1 MSETTTSPQK
11 SEAGEEQRVAICATV
26 DDLYQP
32 PSRGMIGTLSRS
44 FLDQLVLTPTELLHS
59 SRHQLRLESAGTLMR
74 DIMERA
80 AVAQGRALGM
90 PTRDRARDLQKLLD
104 EGGTFIREVEKGE
117 PPAELS
123 AGKFAASVQRLS
135 SGVSADK
142 ASMRI
147 NRMLTEYL
155 ITCRTWVDKLDKV
168 MALAQEVGN
177 GPDLKWI
184 DALLAELLISD
195 MGQDTIFG
203 RRLSLEDRI
212 DDLIDTLKQQYP
224 SRDKIGEPL
233 PMAATFQ
240 KLMLALDLPETKAA
254 LEVAI
259 VQTLASR
266 NPLAAADM
274 VHELKA
280 THGILMRLRMGERI
294 LGGRRSLEY
303 VDKRMQRILT
313 EENVADYI
321 RSASTLGDRI
331 LAVLEL
337 YSVTFGP
344 RNKRL
349 LEGHLQRYFAD
360 EDFHRR
366 LLVGE
371 GTGVH
376 KVRLVT
382 NLYQAIVAAPLERGM
397 KVELAGRMAQVQ
409 ADYIVE
415 SKFFANLDKQFP
427 TVARKAMAL
436 IDLVREGIFIP
447 GDNVER
453 AKLVVKHY
461 LNKPD
466 FIDKFLEGIPAA
478 PARDAHLAQLRQK
491 LGELDIPMPAKR

>member
-11 SEAGEEQRVAICATV
+11 SEAGEEQRVAVCASV
-26 DDLYQP
+26 DDLYQS

-80 AVAQGRALGM
+80 AVAQGRAMGM
-90 PTRDRARDLQKLLD
+90 ATRDRARDLQKLLD

-117 PPAELS
+117 GPAELGP
-123 AGKFAASVQRLS
+123 GKFVAMAQRLS
-135 SGVSADK
+135 SGVPAAK

-168 MALAQEVGN
+168 MALAEEVGN
-177 GPDLKWI
+177 APELKWI
-184 DALLAELLISD
+184 DVLLAELLISD

-212 DDLIDTLKQQYP
+212 EDLIDTLKQQYH
-224 SRDKIGEPL
+224 SRDKVGDPL

-240 KLMLALDLPETKAA
+240 KLMLSLDLPETKTA
-254 LEVAI
+254 LETAI

-280 THGILMRLRMGERI
+280 THGVLMRLRVGDRI

-303 VDKRMQRILT
+303 IDKRMQRILT
-313 EENVADYI
+313 EENVADFI
-321 RSASTLGDRI
+321 RSATNLGDRI

-337 YSVTFGP
+337 YAVTFGP

-349 LEGHLQRYFAD
+349 LESHLQRYFAD

-371 GTGVH
+371 GTGPH

-382 NLYQAIVAAPLERGM
+382 SLYQALVSAPLERAM

-415 SKFFANLDKQFP
+415 SKFFANIDKQYP

-436 IDLVREGIFIP
+436 IDLVRDGVFIP
-447 GDNVER
+447 GDNTER
-453 AKLVVKHY
+453 TKLVIKHY

-466 FIDKFLEGIPAA
+466 FLDKFLEGVPAQA
-478 PARDAHLAQLRQK
+478 ARDVHLAQLKQK
-491 LGELDIPMPAKR
+491 LAELDISMPVKR